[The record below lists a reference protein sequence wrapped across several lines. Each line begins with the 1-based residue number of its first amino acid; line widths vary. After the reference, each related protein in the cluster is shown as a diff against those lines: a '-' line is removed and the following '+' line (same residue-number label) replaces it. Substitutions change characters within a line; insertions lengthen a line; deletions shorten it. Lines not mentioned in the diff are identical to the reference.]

1 MIWVKEGDFVII
13 QQNMANVIRAVKEVN
28 AKSLSEMSA
37 ELEISRSTLQ
47 DYLSGKGNPS
57 AETIEHLAEK
67 LGVDV
72 SVLVS
77 GVFSECQLRI
87 VLRLLDTF
95 GLLFKLSPECRVRFA
110 QLLLEMVQ
118 LWNGGDKNS

>member
-28 AKSLSEMSA
+28 AKSLSEFSE

-47 DYLSGKGNPS
+47 SYLSGKGNPS
-57 AETIEHLAEK
+57 ADTMERLAEK
-67 LGVDV
+67 LGLDV
-72 SVLVS
+72 TFLVS
-77 GVFSECQLRI
+77 GAFAGSQLR
-87 VLRLLDTF
+87 VLLRLLDTL
-95 GLLFKLSPECRVRFA
+95 GLVFHLSPVCRLRFA

-118 LWNGGDKNS
+118 LWNGGDDHS

>member
-1 MIWVKEGDFVII
+1 MII

-72 SVLVS
+72 SFLVS

-95 GLLFKLSPECRVRFA
+95 GLLFKLSPERRVRFA

-118 LWNGGDKNS
+118 LWNGGDRDS